1 MPDRFEIRE
10 VLRDDP
16 RFLRRAAFD
25 TKLRC
30 EAMLEQPGPSLRGQ
44 LPSDA
49 DERFLREAQSL
60 AGIEHDSV
68 VRLREVCTVD
78 GVQTLVLALPDGPSL
93 ADRLADGTTLPAD
106 EVRRIALD
114 LAAAAGA
121 AHKKGVVHRGIAPEN
136 VYVAANGRA
145 KLTGFTFA
153 KLANA
158 HLGATSIQH
167 VRRKDGSQARVT
179 LPTYSAPEQL
189 SGQRADHRADLFAI
203 GCVLYLALTGKEA
216 FPLDSTEFVPPDPPH
231 KVVPGCP
238 VDLSQAIQKCLAY
251 SPRERFANADELI
264 AALMPK
270 PAPEPRRNRLALPLA
285 IGLSAIAVV
294 LALRLGGGPGE
305 STTWRGRPVVEPPR
319 EEPARYQ
326 PSYAKSWAI
335 VIGCNYQGN
344 QHGHRELHN
353 AESDAVAFQQRL
365 LALEFEKPV
374 LLAGERD
381 GSKPAT
387 ERAIRDALNGQS
399 KSWGPDD
406 RLVLYFAGHGELHPQ
421 DGKTFC
427 LLPADAG
434 STTDLDHW
442 INLAE
447 AWQPYLAAPR
457 SPKHILVVL
466 DCCHAGA
473 ATRSSRALS
482 FGVTPDGEIPANYR
496 ARRSIERRARWIL
509 TSTMEDELSADGDKN
524 AEHSPFTS
532 TLLEQLDRA
541 IRKEPVGMFDLFA
554 AANQAID
561 RGKLRQR
568 PLLAPVR
575 GEESRAEFWFVPP
588 KDEPAEK

>member
-10 VLRDDP
+10 VLRNDP

-25 TKLRC
+25 TTLRC
-30 EAMLEQPGPSLRGQ
+30 DAMLEQPGPSLRTHQ
-44 LPSDA
+44 PSDA
-49 DERFLREAQSL
+49 DDRFLREAQSL
-60 AGIEHDSV
+60 AGIEHENV

-78 GVQTLVLALPDGPSL
+78 GVPTLVLALPDGPSL
-93 ADRLADGTTLPAD
+93 ADRLASGPLAPE
-106 EVRRIALD
+106 EVRRIGLD

-136 VYVAANGRA
+136 IYVAANGRA

-167 VRRKDGSQARVT
+167 VKRKDGSQAKVS

-189 SGQRADHRADLFAI
+189 SGQRADARADLFAI

-216 FPLDSTEFVPPDPPH
+216 FSLDSSEMAPPTAPH

-238 VDLSQAIQKCLAY
+238 QDLSSAILKCLAY

-264 AALMPK
+264 AALTPK
-270 PAPEPRRNRLALPLA
+270 QKDERPRHRFALPLT
-285 IGLSAIAVV
+285 IAVAALAIV
-294 LALRLGGGPGE
+294 LALRLGGPE
-305 STTWRGRPVVEPPR
+305 EAPTWRGRPVVEPPQQ
-319 EEPARYQ
+319 EQARYE
-326 PSYAKSWAI
+326 PKYTKSWAI

-353 AESDAVAFQQRL
+353 AENDAVAFGQRL
-365 LALEFEKPV
+365 KALEFETPV

-387 ERAIRDALNGQS
+387 ERAIREALNVQS
-399 KSWGPDD
+399 KAWGPDD

-434 STTDLDHW
+434 STTDLEHW

-447 AWQPYLAAPR
+447 AWQPYLAGPR

-509 TSTMEDELSADGDKN
+509 TSTMEDELSADGDKK
-524 AEHSPFTS
+524 ATHSPFTS

-541 IRKEPVGMFDLFA
+541 VRGEPVGMFDLFA
-554 AANQAID
+554 AANKAID
-561 RGKLRQR
+561 QGRLRQR

-575 GEESRAEFWFVPP
+575 GEESRAEFWLVPP
-588 KDEPAEK
+588 KDEPAAK